1 MRGRSVGA
9 LVTLI
14 TGLLAMMLVLVFLVA
29 AMTAMEQQRLVSNDL
44 KAVQEAGALLA
55 VKQALRIESG
65 FLGAALENRLPAT
78 IQDQAHLLSL
88 HKAAAPL
95 LAAIRFPDGPPGEQA
110 KFEQQRAAFQQLF
123 REAFRL
129 SRLDYAA
136 RPPGL
141 YADFRRTAGQLIETL
156 DARSRILSHRIALT
170 DPVNAQLMKLGDV
183 GWRLRTDAG
192 ADRGYMTRAIQQD
205 RPLSDAQ
212 RRQLIH
218 SEGRMDSGWSA
229 LQQEAQAAGLPLE
242 LRAAIQR
249 AEKVYFRNY
258 SSLRGQAL
266 TDLTAGKSSMI
277 TGPQWLRQSN
287 ISLQGMTDI
296 ANVSYALT
304 RGHATAQ
311 LEKANNRLRFFIVLM
326 LASIGLATLVIVYMQ
341 KHVVGPLKKIAGD
354 MTTIVDAPP
363 SAPIPFENR
372 RDEIGQFARSLRL
385 LRNAIVERRRSEE
398 ARHAAE
404 VSSKVKSEFVAN
416 MSHELRTPLNAIIG
430 FSEVMKGEVF
440 GSLSGRYV
448 EYSQLIHQ
456 SGQHLLALITDILD
470 LSKIEAGKWEINP
483 TSLDLAQTVD
493 YCLRM
498 VGERAEKR
506 GIVLRKDL
514 PDAPARL
521 FADSRA
527 ARQIL
532 LNLLSNAIKFC
543 QDGGEVTV
551 RAFEAGGEL
560 RIAVRDNGIG
570 IPASEL
576 PRIGRPFEQATNNPF
591 VTSEG
596 TGLGLALVKSLIGLH
611 QGRFAI
617 ESVEGQGTTVTVSFP
632 TAAAETLAA

>member
-1 MRGRSVGA
+1 
-9 LVTLI
+9 
-14 TGLLAMMLVLVFLVA
+14 MMLVLVFLVA
-29 AMTAMEQQRLVSNDL
+29 AMAAMEQQRLVSNDL

-55 VKQALRIESG
+55 AKQALRIEAG
-65 FLGAALENRLPAT
+65 FLGAALETPLPAT
-78 IQDQAHLLSL
+78 AQDQAHLLSL
-88 HKAAAPL
+88 HKSAAPL
-95 LAAIRFPDGPPGEQA
+95 LAAIRLPDGPPGEQA
-110 KFEQQRAAFQQLF
+110 RFEQQRAAFQQVF
-123 REAFRL
+123 RDSARFI
-129 SRLDYAA
+129 RLDYAS
-136 RPPGL
+136 RPAGL
-141 YADFRRTAGQLIETL
+141 YRRFHDTARRLVEML

-170 DPVNAQLMKLGDV
+170 DPVNAQLMKVGDV

-192 ADRGYMTRAIQQD
+192 ADRGYMTRAILRG
-205 RPLSDAQ
+205 RPLNDAQ
-212 RRQLIH
+212 REQLIH
-218 SEGRMDSGWSA
+218 SAGRMDASWGA
-229 LQQEAQAAGLPLE
+229 LQQEAQAASLPPQ
-242 LRAAIQR
+242 LRDAIQR
-249 AEKVYFRNY
+249 AEKVYFQNY
-258 SSLRGQAL
+258 NSLRARVL
-266 TDLTAGKSSMI
+266 ADLTAAKPVTLTS
-277 TGPQWLRQSN
+277 PQWLRQSN
-287 ISLQGMTDI
+287 ISLRGMTDI

-341 KHVVGPLKKIAGD
+341 KHVVGPLKKIAGSI
-354 MTTIVDAPP
+354 TTIVGAPS
-363 SAPIPFENR
+363 SAPVPFENR

-470 LSKIEAGKWEINP
+470 LSKIEAGKWEIKP
-483 TSLDLAQTVD
+483 ASLDVAQTVD

-506 GIVLRKDL
+506 GIVLRKEL
-514 PDAPARL
+514 PDGSARL

-543 QDGGEVTV
+543 KDGGEVTV
-551 RAFEAGGEL
+551 RAFEVGGDL

-570 IPASEL
+570 IPASQL
-576 PRIGRPFEQATNNPF
+576 PRIGQAFEQATNNPF

-611 QGRFAI
+611 QGTLAI

-632 TAAAETLAA
+632 AAAAETLAA